1 MRLGLESHKYFLIS
15 AHREENVDS
24 PSVLSD
30 FLGTLNAL
38 VTEYEFPVIVSTH
51 PRTRKR
57 LENVKNIVLSDK
69 IVFSNPFGFLDYIQL
84 QMKAFCVLSDSGTI
98 TEESA
103 LLNFPA
109 VMIRNAHERPEG
121 MDAGILVMSGLK
133 YDRVLDSVRV
143 ITTQFSESTKPILAV
158 SDYINYHV
166 SQQVV
171 RIVLSYVDYINRVIW
186 SKPYYG

>member
-1 MRLGLESHKYFLIS
+1 LIS